1 MDGLLTRLGVTIPSL
16 TVVIEPEF
24 NKMAPED
31 VTCHFQR
38 FLFLGGRAGLAS
50 GAPVEPS
57 RVIEELRG
65 VGALAVEATEILTH
79 VNPSAVAMA

>member
-1 MDGLLTRLGVTIPSL
+1 MGGERARLGVIIPSL
-16 TVVIEPEF
+16 TAVIEPEF

-38 FLFLGGRAGLAS
+38 FPFLGGRAGLAS
-50 GAPVEPS
+50 GEPVEPS